1 MKTPAFGLLLFVFT
15 ASWLSAAD
23 SSSAKIKVLVLT
35 GGHGFKAEPFFKM
48 FEDNSEI
55 TYTTASHAVIP
66 SQPATA
72 YDRDDLMTYDVVVLY
87 DSATHITDVQKSRFL
102 ALFEQGTGVVILHHA
117 YLSFPT
123 WPEYERIAGGSYVYT
138 DAQRKT
144 GLTSSN
150 YTREMVEIPVSI
162 AEPKHAVTEGL
173 SSFVL
178 HDELYTNMH
187 MVGDVT
193 PLLRTGDQLLAWA
206 RSEKKSRIV
215 GTILGHGPTAHD
227 DPNFRK
233 FLAQSIRW
241 VARR

>member
-1 MKTPAFGLLLFVFT
+1 MKISPRIALLFVL
-15 ASWLSAAD
+15 AAAVLSAAD
-23 SSSAKIKVLVLT
+23 SPAAKIKVLVLT

-48 FEDNSEI
+48 FEDNPEI
-55 TYTTASHAVIP
+55 IYTTASHAVIP
-66 SQPATA
+66 SQPAIA
-72 YDRDDLMTYDVVVLY
+72 YDRDDLMTFDVVVLY
-87 DSATHITDVQKSRFL
+87 DSATHITNAQKSRFL
-102 ALFEQGTGVVILHHA
+102 ALFEQGTGLVILHHA

-123 WPEYERIAGGSYVYT
+123 WAEYERIAGGSYVYT
-138 DAQRKT
+138 DAQRT
-144 GLTSSN
+144 MGLTSSN

-162 AEPKHAVTEGL
+162 AEPQHPVTADL
-173 SSFVL
+173 RSFVL

-193 PLLRTGDQLLAWA
+193 PLLKTGDQLLAWA